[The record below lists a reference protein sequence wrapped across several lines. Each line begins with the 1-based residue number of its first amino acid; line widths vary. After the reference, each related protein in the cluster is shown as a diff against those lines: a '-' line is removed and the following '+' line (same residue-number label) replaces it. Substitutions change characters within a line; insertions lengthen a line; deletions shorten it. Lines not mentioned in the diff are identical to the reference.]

1 MTMFSLTRRF
11 DPVNALLNLHEEL
24 GHFDVGPSGRGVFP
38 PVNVLDDKDG
48 LVIRLE
54 VPGVPA
60 ENLTIESTGRTL
72 IISGK
77 RESDASEQWEGEF
90 SRSLRLPAYVD
101 AAKADA
107 TYKHGVL
114 TLRVPN
120 KEEAQPRQIEVK
132 EISASS

>member
-24 GHFDVGPSGRGVFP
+24 DHFALGPSGRGVFP

-60 ENLTIESTGRTL
+60 ENLTVESTGRTL
-72 IISGK
+72 TISGK
-77 RESDASEQWEGEF
+77 RESEASEHWEGEF
-90 SRSLRLPAYVD
+90 SRSLRLPPHVD

-120 KEEAQPRQIEVK
+120 KAEAQPRQIEVK
-132 EISASS
+132 TS